1 VILRGAT
8 IVGAGSG
15 PVDVVIAGDR
25 IARVAPAGAAGAGG
39 DTVVDVGGALVF
51 PGLVNSHDHLEFDV
65 YPPLGNGPYPDFLAW
80 GEDIHRRDAETI
92 RRIESVPRP
101 ARVRWGV
108 LKNLL
113 AGVTAVA
120 DHGGTTDAGDVL
132 PLRLLPGTSI
142 HSVAR
147 ERHWRRRLLAPWHQT
162 PFVAHVAEGVSPMA
176 ERDADVL
183 TRWNLLGR
191 PLIAVHAI
199 AMTAEQAARF
209 QAVVWCPLSNEFLY
223 GASAKIRTLKPRTTI
238 VLGSD
243 STLTGPWSFWSHLR
257 RAREIGALDDAALF
271 AAVTEGATSLWGSG
285 GARQIAAGE
294 VADLVVA
301 RDGGSRGGWDA
312 FFACE
317 PSEILLVL
325 RDGRPVLAD
334 DAVAGV
340 TVAGGSRIGLGGQR
354 KTVALDVPPLL
365 AAIRAS
371 GAAPNIEIEA
381 A

>member
-8 IVGAGSG
+8 VVGAGTA
-15 PVDVVIAGDR
+15 PVDVVVTGDR
-25 IARVAPAGAAGAGG
+25 IARVGPAGAAGSGG
-39 DTVVDVGGALVF
+39 DTVVDVNGAIVF
-51 PGLVNSHDHLEFDV
+51 PGLVNSHDHLEFDL
-65 YPPLGNGPYPDFLAW
+65 YPPLGHGPYPDFLAW

-92 RRIESVPRP
+92 RRIEGIPPP

-142 HSVAR
+142 HSVALAR
-147 ERHWRRRLLAPWHQT
+147 GWRRRLLAPWHRA
-162 PFVAHVAEGVSPMA
+162 PFVVHVAEGVSPMA
-176 ERDADVL
+176 ARDADAL
-183 TRWNLLGR
+183 TRWNPFGR
-191 PLIAVHAI
+191 PLIAVHAV
-199 AMTAEQAARF
+199 AMTPEQAARF

-223 GASAKIRTLKPRTTI
+223 GASAKIRALKERTT
-238 VLGSD
+238 VVFGSD

-257 RAREIGALDDAALF
+257 RAREIGALDDGALF
-271 AAVTEGATSLWGSG
+271 GAVTEGAVSLWGCG
-285 GARQIAAGE
+285 GARRIAAGE
-294 VADLVVA
+294 AADLVVA
-301 RDGGSRGGWDA
+301 RAGGDRGGWDA

-317 PSEILLVL
+317 PADIMLVL

-334 DAVAGV
+334 DAVAGLA
-340 TVAGGSRIGLGGQR
+340 VAGGSRVVLGGRR

-365 AAIRAS
+365 AAIGAS

-381 A
+381 V